1 MNFFNIIA
9 SASNIGRF
17 LQSLPTPAQAT
28 ISITSIE
35 DGRDFFINQDIV
47 IKAEVI
53 YEDPNFNNAPTMQIT
68 NLNTTGFNY
77 NSI

>member
-17 LQSLPTPAQAT
+17 SQSLPTPVQAT

-47 IKAEVI
+47 IKAEII
-53 YEDPNFNNAPTMQIT
+53 YDDPNFYDAPTMQIT

>member
-17 LQSLPTPAQAT
+17 SQSLPTPVQAT
-28 ISITSIE
+28 IDIISIE
-35 DGRDFFINQDIV
+35 DGRDYFVNQDIV
-47 IKAEVI
+47 IKAEII
-53 YEDPNFNNAPTMQIT
+53 YEDPNFYNAPTMQIT

>member
-1 MNFFNIIA
+1 MIFFNIIA

-17 LQSLPTPAQAT
+17 LQSLPAPVQAT

-35 DGRDFFINQDIV
+35 DGRDFFINQNII
-47 IKAEVI
+47 IKTKVI
-53 YEDPNFNNAPTMQIT
+53 YEDPNFYNAPTMQIS

>member
-9 SASNIGRF
+9 STANIRNIITV
-17 LQSLPTPAQAT
+17 LPEQVQAT
-28 ISITSIE
+28 ITITSIE
-35 DGRDFFINQDIV
+35 DGRDFFINQNIV
-47 IKAEVI
+47 IKTEI
-53 YEDPNFNNAPTMQIT
+53 KYEDPNFYDAPTMQIT